1 MIQLN
6 YKDATYTFNVTT
18 EDVRIDTSVPRTQ
31 IRHLF
36 KFTNDMDGGVKYAYG
51 ATETINDRY
60 TRIRMTSEVPPNE
73 NTFTGRIDFI
83 PNGYW
88 KYEVYEV
95 SYNGTAV
102 VNATQAPATES
113 TPATDQEGVYGT
125 VKGVVEIGK
134 LFVTEKSGLEQVK
147 YTQRQEPSGQTNYIY
162 YGQ

>member
-51 ATETINDRY
+51 RSETIRDRY
-60 TRIRMTSEVPPNE
+60 TNIILRHNTTE
-73 NTFTGRIDFI
+73 NIVEGSINFL

-95 SYNGTAV
+95 SFNGAEVVISDTTVPKSETGTA
-102 VNATQAPATES
+102 S
-113 TPATDQEGVYGT
+113 DQSGVYGT
-125 VKGVVEIGK
+125 IKGCVEIGK
-134 LFVTEKSGLEQVK
+134 LFVTERSGHEQVR
-147 YTQRQEPSGQTNYIY
+147 YTQRQEPSGTNYIY

>member
-6 YKDATYTFNVTT
+6 YKDATYSFNVTT

-51 ATETINDRY
+51 RSETIRDRY
-60 TRIRMTSEVPPNE
+60 TNITLRHNTTE
-73 NTFTGRIDFI
+73 NIVEGSINFL

-95 SYNGTAV
+95 SFNGASVVISDTTVPKSETGTA
-102 VNATQAPATES
+102 S
-113 TPATDQEGVYGT
+113 DQSGVYGKL
-125 VKGVVEIGK
+125 KGCVVIGK
-134 LFVTEKSGLEQVK
+134 LLVTERTGEEQVR
-147 YTQRQEPSGQTNYIY
+147 YTQRQEPSGTNYIY

>member
-6 YKDATYTFNVTT
+6 YRDAAYTFNVTT
-18 EDVRIDTSVPRTQ
+18 EDVRINTIVPSSQ

-51 ATETINDRY
+51 NTENIYDRY
-60 TRIRMTSEVPPNE
+60 TKIRIASAVPPNE
-73 NTFTGRIDFI
+73 NTFTGKIDFI

-113 TPATDQEGVYGT
+113 TPATDQENVYGT
-125 VKGVVEIGK
+125 VQGVVEIGK
-134 LFVTEKSGLEQVK
+134 LFVTEQSGLEQVR
-147 YTQRQEPSGQTNYIY
+147 YTQRQEPSGTNYIY

>member
-1 MIQLN
+1 MIQLT
-6 YKDATYTFNVTT
+6 YATAYSFNVTT

-51 ATETINDRY
+51 RSETIRDRY
-60 TRIRMTSEVPPNE
+60 TNITLQH
-73 NTFTGRIDFI
+73 NTTEDIVEGKIDFL

-95 SYNGTAV
+95 SFNGASVVISETTVPLTETGTA
-102 VNATQAPATES
+102 S
-113 TPATDQEGVYGT
+113 DQSGVYGT
-125 VKGVVEIGK
+125 VKGCVEIGK
-134 LFVTEKSGLEQVK
+134 LFVTEQSGLEQVK
-147 YTQRQEPSGQTNYIY
+147 YTQRQEPSGTNYIY

>member
-6 YKDATYTFNVTT
+6 YATTYKFNVTT

-51 ATETINDRY
+51 NSETIEDRY
-60 TRIRMTSEVPPNE
+60 TKILLIHNKTE
-73 NTFTGRIDFI
+73 NTFTGKINFI

-95 SYNGTAV
+95 SYNGSAV

-113 TPATDQEGVYGT
+113 TPATDQSGVFGT
-125 VKGVVEIGK
+125 IQGCVEIGK
-134 LFVTEKSGLEQVK
+134 LFVTEQSGLEQVK
-147 YTQRQEPSGQTNYIY
+147 YTQRQEPSGTNYIY

>member
-6 YKDATYTFNVTT
+6 YATTYTFNVTT

-51 ATETINDRY
+51 ASETIEDRY
-60 TRIRMTSEVPPNE
+60 TKISLIHKKTEDIVEGKIN
-73 NTFTGRIDFI
+73 FI

-95 SYNGTAV
+95 SFNGASVVISRTKVPLTETGTA
-102 VNATQAPATES
+102 E
-113 TPATDQEGVYGT
+113 DQSGVYGT
-125 VKGVVEIGK
+125 VKGCVEIGK
-134 LFVTEKSGLEQVK
+134 LFVTEQSGLEQVK
-147 YTQRQEPSGQTNYIY
+147 YTQRQEPSGTNYIY

>member
-1 MIQLN
+1 MIQLT
-6 YKDATYTFNVTT
+6 YATAYTFNVTT

-51 ATETINDRY
+51 RSETIRDRY
-60 TRIRMTSEVPPNE
+60 TNITLQHNTTE
-73 NTFTGRIDFI
+73 NIVEGKIDFL

-95 SYNGTAV
+95 SFNGASVVISDTTVPKSETGTA
-102 VNATQAPATES
+102 S
-113 TPATDQEGVYGT
+113 DQSGVYGT
-125 VKGVVEIGK
+125 VKGCVEIGK
-134 LFVTEKSGLEQVK
+134 LFVEEQDGTEQVK
-147 YTQRQEPSGQTNYIY
+147 YTQRQEPSGTNYIY

>member
-51 ATETINDRY
+51 RSETIRDRY
-60 TRIRMTSEVPPNE
+60 TNIILRHNTTE
-73 NTFTGRIDFI
+73 NIVEGSINFL

-95 SYNGTAV
+95 SFNGAEVVISDTTVPKSETGTA
-102 VNATQAPATES
+102 S
-113 TPATDQEGVYGT
+113 DQSGVYGT
-125 VKGVVEIGK
+125 IKGCVEIGK
-134 LFVTEKSGLEQVK
+134 LFVTEQSGEEQVR
-147 YTQRQEPSGQTNYIY
+147 YTQRQEPSGTNYIY

>member
-1 MIQLN
+1 MIQLT
-6 YKDATYTFNVTT
+6 YATAYSFNVTT

-51 ATETINDRY
+51 RSETIKDRY
-60 TRIRMTSEVPPNE
+60 TNITLQH
-73 NTFTGRIDFI
+73 NTTEDTFAGTIDFI

-102 VNATQAPATES
+102 VNATKAPATES

-134 LFVTEKSGLEQVK
+134 LFVTEQSGLEQVK
-147 YTQRQEPSGQTNYIY
+147 YTQREEPSGTNYIY